1 MFYRAV
7 QVDVA
12 NYDENGEQNETEEY
26 YNETDGGSDSDYL
39 AEKLLES

>member
-1 MFYRAV
+1 MMKM
-7 QVDVA
+7 
-12 NYDENGEQNETEEY
+12 ENKTEEY